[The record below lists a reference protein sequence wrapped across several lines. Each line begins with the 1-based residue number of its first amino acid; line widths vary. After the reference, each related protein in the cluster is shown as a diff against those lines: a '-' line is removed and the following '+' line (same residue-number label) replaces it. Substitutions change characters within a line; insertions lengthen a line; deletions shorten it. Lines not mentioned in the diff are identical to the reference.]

1 MNIYY
6 WCPFLSQVATVQA
19 VLNSAISI
27 KRYSKNTISPYII
40 NAVGEWH
47 QFNEVINEKE
57 IGLVN
62 FIKSNSSIVEENI
75 YKLSSYDNNMFI
87 FDNIDIFNLEYIISH
102 SSSIITCEGT
112 PSHLANMYDKKMI
125 IIIDKTEE
133 RIFKNWTNHF
143 TNYKL
148 IHRTNFKD
156 ISKQILAM
164 F

>member
-62 FIKSNSSIVEENI
+62 FIKSKSLYNFLPRYSYLKSRFSI
-75 YKLSSYDNNMFI
+75 YLF
-87 FDNIDIFNLEYIISH
+87 L
-102 SSSIITCEGT
+102 
-112 PSHLANMYDKKMI
+112 
-125 IIIDKTEE
+125 
-133 RIFKNWTNHF
+133 
-143 TNYKL
+143 
-148 IHRTNFKD
+148 
-156 ISKQILAM
+156 
-164 F
+164 